1 MRPALF
7 APPKATRRSEGPRA
21 AAIARGVLDLDP
33 LRWQRLVLNRG
44 LDRVGARWRW
54 RTVVVTVARQ
64 NGKSSLLR
72 ALIAHRLVT
81 GGTVG
86 ALSAIRAVGKEVMFS
101 PIADAFTGRRLVD
114 LFDATATRSNGNEAL
129 SLRATGGR
137 LVMPSASERGAHGYS
152 LDLAIVDEAW
162 SLKDYRVPQALT
174 PTQIARPDPQLW
186 VVSTAGTS
194 ESAWLRELVEAGR
207 LPGAADDRLAL
218 FEWAAPA
225 ELDPSDVAAWEAANP
240 ALGET
245 ITLDELGHAYAMAT
259 SPESRGEFER
269 AHLNRWTAGVEAII
283 SAEAWRA
290 CLAPELRIGR
300 ELVFGFDVAHD
311 RSQSSIAVAG
321 IAGERVIVE
330 LVEQREGVEWLGP
343 ALAELRAKWAPL
355 AIVATEA
362 GPARSILG
370 ELVAA
375 GEALV
380 EPYGAS
386 AYVAACQMFY
396 DLVSEGR
403 LAHRGQDELDAA
415 ARAVGRRAVADSWA
429 FGRAVSSA
437 DISALVATT
446 IAAHRVSRP
455 HIAPRIVVG

>member
-1 MRPALF
+1 
-7 APPKATRRSEGPRA
+7 
-21 AAIARGVLDLDP
+21 
-33 LRWQRLVLNRG
+33 
-44 LDRVGARWRW
+44 
-54 RTVVVTVARQ
+54 VARQ

-72 ALIAHRLVT
+72 ALIAHRLVEGDT
-81 GGTVG
+81 IG
-86 ALSAIRAVGKEVMFS
+86 ALSSIRAVGKEVMFD
-101 PIADAFTGRRLVD
+101 PLADAFTGRRLVE
-114 LFDATATRSNGNEAL
+114 LFDSHATRSNGNEAL
-129 SLRATGGR
+129 TLGATGGR

-162 SLKDYRVPQALT
+162 ALKDYRVPQALT

-194 ESAWLRELVEAGR
+194 ESVWLRELIEAGR
-207 LPGAADDRLAL
+207 LPGAAEDRLAL

-283 SAEAWRA
+283 SAESWRA
-290 CLAPELRIGR
+290 CLAPELRIGP

-321 IAGERVIVE
+321 VAGERVVVE
-330 LVEQREGVEWLGP
+330 LVEQRPGTEWLGP
-343 ALAELRAKWAPL
+343 ALADLRRKWAPL
-355 AIVATEA
+355 AIVANEY
-362 GPARSILG
+362 GPARSIVGELQALG
-370 ELVAA
+370 EAI
-375 GEALV
+375 EA
-380 EPYGAS
+380 YNTS
-386 AYVAACQMFY
+386 AYLAACQMFY

-403 LAHRGQDELDAA
+403 LAHRGQGELDAA

-437 DISALVATT
+437 DISALVAAAT
-446 IAAHRVSRP
+446 AAHRVSRP

>member
-1 MRPALF
+1 MHPALF
-7 APPKATRRSEGPRA
+7 APPKASRRSEGPRA

-44 LDRVGARWRW
+44 LDRVGGRWRW

-81 GGTVG
+81 GDTVG
-86 ALSAIRAVGKEVMFS
+86 ALSSIRAVGKEVMFS

-162 SLKDYRVPQALT
+162 ALRDYRVPQALT

-207 LPGAADDRLAL
+207 LPGAAEDRLAL
-218 FEWAAPA
+218 FEWAAPV

-245 ITLDELGHAYAMAT
+245 IGLDELGHAYAMAT

-283 SAEAWRA
+283 SAESWRA
-290 CLAPELRIGR
+290 CLSPELRIGPK
-300 ELVFGFDVAHD
+300 LVFGFDVAHD
-311 RSQSSIAVAG
+311 RGQSSIAAAG
-321 IAGERVIVE
+321 IAGERVVVE
-330 LVEQREGVEWLGP
+330 LVDQRPGTDWLAP

-362 GPARSILG
+362 GPARSIVG

-375 GEALV
+375 GEAV
-380 EPYGAS
+380 EPYNTS
-386 AYVAACQMFY
+386 NYLAACQMFY

-403 LAHRGQDELDAA
+403 LAHRGQVELDAA

-437 DISALVATT
+437 DISALVAAAV
-446 IAAHRVSRP
+446 AAHRVSRP
-455 HIAPRIVVG
+455 HIAPRIIVG

>member
-1 MRPALF
+1 
-7 APPKATRRSEGPRA
+7 
-21 AAIARGVLDLDP
+21 
-33 LRWQRLVLNRG
+33 
-44 LDRVGARWRW
+44 
-54 RTVVVTVARQ
+54 VARQ

-72 ALIAHRLVT
+72 ALIGHRLIEGDT
-81 GGTVG
+81 IG
-86 ALSAIRAVGKEVMFS
+86 ALSSIRAVGKEVMFT

-114 LFDATATRSNGNEAL
+114 LFDSRATRSNGNEAL
-129 SLRATGGR
+129 SLGATGGR

-162 SLKDYRVPQALT
+162 ALKDYRVPQALT

-194 ESAWLRELVEAGR
+194 ESVWLRELIEAGR
-207 LPGAADDRLAL
+207 LPGAAEDRLAL

-225 ELDPSDVAAWEAANP
+225 ELDPSDVAGWEAANP

-290 CLAPELRIGR
+290 CLAPELRIGP
-300 ELVFGFDVAHD
+300 ELVFGFDVALD

-321 IAGERVIVE
+321 IAGERVVVE
-330 LVEQREGVEWLGP
+330 LVDQRPGTEWLGP
-343 ALAELRAKWAPL
+343 ALGELRRKWAPL
-355 AIVATEA
+355 AIVANEY
-362 GPARSILG
+362 GPARSIVG

-375 GEALV
+375 GEAI
-380 EPYGAS
+380 EAYNTS
-386 AYVAACQMFY
+386 AYLAACQMFY
-396 DLVSEGR
+396 DLVSEGKASSTR
-403 LAHRGQDELDAA
+403 RRGPWAGE
-415 ARAVGRRAVADSWA
+415 RSRTRGRS
-429 FGRAVSSA
+429 GG
-437 DISALVATT
+437 
-446 IAAHRVSRP
+446 P
-455 HIAPRIVVG
+455 